1 MYTLLF
7 ESTDVGT
14 NDYEGDP
21 CDWLKETL
29 DSCRAKDYTS
39 IIPLKNMVEIEC
51 PLCAEPIDL
60 GMAEEEEYECP
71 YCEDVFS
78 WEPDKFRDI
87 GNLQCPKGCGQ
98 LSYVSFGE
106 IGYHECQIC
115 KGSLL
120 NAKNIGTILKD
131 ESDKGGTL
139 ESLLEQGMPCDL
151 DCPMCEGNMVKITV
165 YYKPPR
171 RRRATGLTNVPK
183 SLPELALRLLIA
195 APIVAHEMSKRGF
208 LDGCGDCGSLWFDKG
223 ELDRIRKSRSVEL
236 DGEKFRRID

>member
-1 MYTLLF
+1 
-7 ESTDVGT
+7 
-14 NDYEGDP
+14 
-21 CDWLKETL
+21 
-29 DSCRAKDYTS
+29 
-39 IIPLKNMVEIEC
+39 
-51 PLCAEPIDL
+51 
-60 GMAEEEEYECP
+60 MAEEKEYECP
-71 YCEDVFS
+71 YCEDVFC
-78 WEPDKFRDI
+78 WEPDKFRVI
-87 GNLQCPKGCGQ
+87 ENLQCPKACGQ

-120 NAKNIGTILKD
+120 SAKNIGTILRD
-131 ESDKGGTL
+131 DSDKGGTL

-165 YYKPPR
+165 YYKPSKR
-171 RRRATGLTNVPK
+171 YARGLTNGAK

-195 APIVAHEMSKRGF
+195 APIAAYEMSKRGF